1 MTTRASIEPPCPVA
15 VIGAGT
21 MGHGIAQVA
30 AVAGF
35 AVRLNDASVD
45 ALDVATTRIADNL
58 AGGVKRGKLSAPDA
72 DAALRRITT
81 VADLRATVGEA
92 CLVVEAVREDLALKR
107 ELFAVLDSLAPA
119 DAVLAT
125 NTSSLSVTAIAAAA
139 SRPSRVIGLHFF
151 NPVHIM
157 KLVEIVGHEWADPAC
172 IDAAARFART
182 IGKTAIIVRDSPGFA
197 SSRLGVALGLEAM
210 RMLEQGV
217 ASAHDIDTAMELG
230 YGHPMGPLRVT
241 DVVGLDVRLHIAEYL
256 HRELNAPQ
264 FEPPAILRDKVA
276 RGELGKKTGRGF
288 YNWPS

>member
-1 MTTRASIEPPCPVA
+1 MTTRASIEPPCAVA

-30 AVAGF
+30 AAAGF
-35 AVRLNDASVD
+35 TVRLNDASVD

-58 AGGVKRGKLSAPDA
+58 AGGVKRRKLSAA
-72 DAALRRITT
+72 DAEATLRRITT
-81 VADLRATVGEA
+81 AADLRTTVREA
-92 CLVVEAVREDLALKR
+92 CLVVEAVREDLGTKR
-107 ELFAVLDSLAPA
+107 ELFAALDSLAPA

-125 NTSSLSVTAIAAAA
+125 NTSSLSVTMIAAAT
-139 SRPSRVIGLHFF
+139 SRPSRVVGIHFF

-157 KLVEIVGHEWADPAC
+157 KLVEIVGHERADPAY
-172 IDAAARFART
+172 IEAAARFTRT

-197 SSRLGVALGLEAM
+197 SSRLGVVLGLEAM

-217 ASAHDIDTAMELG
+217 ASAQDIDTAMELG

-241 DVVGLDVRLHIAEYL
+241 DVVGLDVRLQIAEYL
-256 HRELNAPQ
+256 HRELNASQ

-276 RGELGKKTGRGF
+276 KGELGKKTGRGF
-288 YNWPS
+288 YDWPS

>member
-1 MTTRASIEPPCPVA
+1 MTTRASIEPPCAVA

-35 AVRLNDASVD
+35 TVRLNDASVD
-45 ALDVATTRIADNL
+45 ALHVATTRIADNL
-58 AGGVKRGKLSAPDA
+58 AGGVNRGKLSAADA

-81 VADLRATVGEA
+81 AADLRATVGEA
-92 CLVVEAVREDLALKR
+92 CLVVEAVREDLAAKR
-107 ELFAVLDSLAPA
+107 ELFTALDSLAPA

-125 NTSSLSVTAIAAAA
+125 NTSSLSVTAIAAAT
-139 SRPSRVIGLHFF
+139 SRPSRVIGIHFF

-157 KLVEIVGHEWADPAC
+157 KLVEIVGHERADPAC

-197 SSRLGVALGLEAM
+197 SSRLGVVLGLEAM

-217 ASAHDIDTAMELG
+217 ASAQDIDTAMELG

-241 DVVGLDVRLHIAEYL
+241 DVVGLDVRLQIAEYL

-288 YNWPS
+288 YDWPS